1 MRLLVI
7 FALLVLGFP
16 SIMAEVV
23 DSFSK
28 CSDFFIK
35 NEPPEIEGVLK
46 NSVSQDEDRYKLI
59 CQKYDEQYR
68 FATLYDIREKIPVFS
83 AYKFTGIYKK
93 TPHIQWM
100 IEPQLEPLDGE
111 MSEPG
116 ANQAVPGDYW
126 NQKTLDRGHLF
137 PNGHAADEINAE
149 STYTQ
154 TNSVPQESSF
164 NSGSWKLME
173 QSVREFMNSNCR
185 GQNYKI
191 LAYVLTGA
199 VPGNTHLNNRVNIP
213 SYMWTVFCC
222 YNAKLKAWES
232 KAYWAENK
240 EEEDPKPI
248 DAKKLEELEEFLWK
262 KYKQSSLLSTE
273 CYNL

>member
-46 NSVSQDEDRYKLI
+46 KSVSQDEDRYKLI
-59 CQKYDEQYR
+59 CQKYDGQYR

-83 AYKFTGIYKK
+83 AYKFTAIYKK
-93 TPHIQWM
+93 NPHIPWM

-137 PNGHAADEINAE
+137 PNSHAADEINAE

-164 NSGSWKLME
+164 NSGSWKLTE
-173 QSVREFMNSNCR
+173 QSVRELMNSNCR
-185 GQNYKI
+185 DQNNKI

-199 VPGNTHLNNRVNIP
+199 VPGNTRLNNRVNIP

-240 EEEDPKPI
+240 KEKDPKPI
-248 DAKKLEELEEFLWK
+248 DAKTVEELEDFLWK
-262 KYKQSSLLSTE
+262 KFKKSSLLSDD
-273 CYNL
+273 CYAL